1 MSMLNILIIV
11 AVFALLWAMCD
22 PRLQNDRGNVIVCD
36 SSYRLICC
44 GADTIAE
51 RRGVLVALDYMRD
64 MATKKEYM
72 RYLLEQAISVS
83 KGFDREYLASI
94 LDATK
99 TQKAALAEEYYQ
111 AQLDSGIE
119 NLCMKI
125 INQAISKGTMK

>member
-51 RRGVLVALDYMRD
+51 RRGILVALDYMKD

-72 RYLLEQAISVS
+72 RYLLEQAVSVS
-83 KGFDREYLASI
+83 KGFDRDYLASF
-94 LDATK
+94 LEMVK
-99 TQKAALAEEYYQ
+99 SQKAALAEEYYQ

-119 NLCMKI
+119 NLCIKI
-125 INQAISKGTMK
+125 INEAIAKGTIQ